1 MPVLAIFY
9 GIVIRLLRLP
19 ALGPRIHAFYG
30 DAEWVFDLESG
41 RIVSSQLPLERA
53 EQVLGWVRE
62 HRRAI
67 LAQFPVS
74 TPTRPAVPATQ
85 PLNLP
90 WPRWVE

>member
-19 ALGPRIHAFYG
+19 SLGPRIHAFYG
-30 DAEWVFDLESG
+30 DAEGVFDLDTG
-41 RIVSSQLPLERA
+41 RMVSSQLPLDRA

-62 HRRAI
+62 HRGAI
-67 LAQFPVS
+67 LAQFPATSPTHPALS
-74 TPTRPAVPATQ
+74 THQ